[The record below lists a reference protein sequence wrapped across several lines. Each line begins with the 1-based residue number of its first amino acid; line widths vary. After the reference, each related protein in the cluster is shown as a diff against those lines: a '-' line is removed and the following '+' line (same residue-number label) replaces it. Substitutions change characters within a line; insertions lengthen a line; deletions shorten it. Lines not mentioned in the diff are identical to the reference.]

1 MTDATSHTSQIHQTT
16 PALVLAVNE
25 AQYKAHTMDHEPT
38 RYLLSSA
45 VAGALIALILAVC
58 LKMGQVLFA
67 GKVAA
72 YYVPVSAFFGV
83 ALSTIIICKVELFTS
98 NIMYLTFGRLAG
110 VANTR
115 QMLQSW
121 LMVYLGNAL
130 GIAVFAWVFMSAHAW
145 GTVTAEHLLFNVVQH
160 KVEASFAAIF
170 WKGVL
175 CNWVI
180 CLAVWVPLK
189 LSNEVAKILMT
200 LCLVFVFFFSGFEH
214 SIANMAFFALAW
226 VYGGLDALPLSHALH
241 NLIPATLGN
250 IVGGAV
256 LVGML
261 MYRLERHTL
270 PDGLVKSRQ
279 SVAGVTSESVPASAY
294 APTQASV
301 AGFTPAQSK

>member
-1 MTDATSHTSQIHQTT
+1 MSHAPVTVST
-16 PALVLAVNE
+16 PSLRLAVNE
-25 AQYKAHTMDHEPT
+25 AQYKAHTMDHEPA

-45 VAGALIALILAVC
+45 IAGALIALVLAVC
-58 LKMGQVLFA
+58 LKLGQVFFA
-67 GKVAA
+67 AHAA
-72 YYVPVSAFFGV
+72 PYYVPVSAFFGI

-110 VANTR
+110 VANSR

-121 LMVYLGNAL
+121 LMVYVGNAI
-130 GIAVFAWVFMSAHAW
+130 GIAAFALIFALAGGW
-145 GTVTAEHLLFNVVQH
+145 GAVNMDHLVFNVVHH
-160 KVEASFAAIF
+160 KTEASFSAIF

-189 LSNEVAKILMT
+189 LTNEAAKIIMT
-200 LCLVFVFFFSGFEH
+200 VSLVFIFFFSGYEH
-214 SIANMAFFALAW
+214 SIANMAFFALTW
-226 VYGGLDALPLSHALH
+226 VHGGLASLPLDHALH

-250 IVGGAV
+250 IVGGGV

-270 PDGLVKSRQ
+270 
-279 SVAGVTSESVPASAY
+279 
-294 APTQASV
+294 
-301 AGFTPAQSK
+301 

>member
-1 MTDATSHTSQIHQTT
+1 MAQANVQT

-25 AQYKAHTMDHEPT
+25 AQYKAHTMDTEPL
-38 RYLLSSA
+38 RYLISSA
-45 VAGALIALILAVC
+45 VAGSLIALILAVC
-58 LKMGQVLFA
+58 LKMGQVLYA
-67 GKVAA
+67 AHVAV

-98 NIMYLTFGRLAG
+98 NIMYMTFGRLAG
-110 VANTR
+110 VNNTR

-121 LMVYLGNAL
+121 FMVYVGNAI
-130 GIAVFAWVFMSAHAW
+130 GIAVFAWVFMSANSW

-226 VYGGLDALPLSHALH
+226 VYGGLDALSISHALH

-270 PDGLVKSRQ
+270 PTQEEKTQPEAAHAPISTTSTRP
-279 SVAGVTSESVPASAY
+279 SVLSHRPH
-294 APTQASV
+294 
-301 AGFTPAQSK
+301 

>member
-1 MTDATSHTSQIHQTT
+1 MAQANVQA

-25 AQYKAHTMDHEPT
+25 AQYKAHTMDAEPL
-38 RYLLSSA
+38 RYLISSA
-45 VAGALIALILAVC
+45 VAGSLIALVLAVC
-58 LKMGQVLFA
+58 LKMGQVLYA
-67 GKVAA
+67 AHVAA

-98 NIMYLTFGRLAG
+98 NIMYMTFGRLAG
-110 VANTR
+110 VNNTR

-121 LMVYLGNAL
+121 FMVYVGNAI
-130 GIAVFAWVFMSAHAW
+130 GIAVFAWVFMSANSW

-226 VYGGLDALPLSHALH
+226 VYGGLDALSISHALH

-270 PDGLVKSRQ
+270 PTQEEKTQPEAAHAPISTTSTRP
-279 SVAGVTSESVPASAY
+279 SVLSHRPH
-294 APTQASV
+294 
-301 AGFTPAQSK
+301 